1 MRCHVVK
8 SLRSNNKTNHGSLI
22 RKWRHILV
30 FSNVAISWLKATW
43 VHLGEMFVLLK
54 NVMLFCWNILHD
66 ASNILLP
73 FQTIPFRYTVES
85 HCTSSLKCFTF
96 LPYIQ
101 VEILFSY
108 DHTCLL
114 FLCWCSA
121 CFQLWVLLPS
131 GLYFYFPSIHYK
143 IAFSYQFKICA
154 ALL

>member
-85 HCTSSLKCFTF
+85 HCTKF
-96 LPYIQ
+96 I
-101 VEILFSY
+101 EM
-108 DHTCLL
+108 
-114 FLCWCSA
+114 
-121 CFQLWVLLPS
+121 
-131 GLYFYFPSIHYK
+131 FYFPPLYPGWDFVFIWSHLPFVSMLVLCLFSALGVTSIW
-143 IAFSYQFKICA
+143 IVF
-154 ALL
+154 LLPFHPLQNCFLLPV